1 MRKFKRF
8 IHKQFGGVGNF
19 FAMIILVAI
28 TVIFINTYVLS
39 KRESEELPTESPP
52 RIEIVPKSNLTEK
65 PIKQEPN
72 APQRIQRPVTP
83 DPGRRYNLY
92 KKKF

>member
-1 MRKFKRF
+1 MRKFKRV

-39 KRESEELPTESPP
+39 KRELEELPTESPP
-52 RIEIVPKSNLTEK
+52 RIEILPKFNLTDK
-65 PIKQEPN
+65 PIKQDPL
-72 APQRIQRPVTP
+72 APQRIPRPVTP
-83 DPGRRYNLY
+83 EPGR
-92 KKKF
+92 